1 MQFDPAEMLVKV
13 VPVEA
18 PPFLLT
24 RIRQRIANVSQR
36 VPAKWVAATAV
47 SMACILMLNIYIIS
61 GRSDMRAQED
71 GTQLARAMNL
81 FPDNSLYR

>member
-1 MQFDPAEMLVKV
+1 MQFDPAEMLGQVA
-13 VPVEA
+13 PTAA

-24 RIRQRIANVSQR
+24 RIRQRIANASQR

-61 GRSDMRAQED
+61 GRSDMRAPED

-81 FPDNSLYR
+81 FPNNSLYR